1 MPNETESHHLD
12 ALLARSA
19 PPAAGADADL
29 TDAMTSVI
37 AQART
42 AAPRRGRLRW
52 TKRTVV
58 VAVGSAV
65 VLTGGALVGNA
76 TGALRSQAW
85 MFGNSAA
92 LDNASIVEWQVV
104 NPDGLTCVEE
114 IVAIGMSDEDF
125 AAAVEILR
133 HPDALVAFDAGKTRN
148 YFLSREEW
156 PGVDKDKVIDQAYA
170 AVENMDVDAGRGT
183 IREEDLG
190 LWSGTVSDE
199 VFSNVE
205 GRLVLFTLEDMLAA
219 QGIDTEHKFTPDTAC
234 VVAP

>member
-1 MPNETESHHLD
+1 MTHHTEPNHLD
-12 ALLARSA
+12 DLLARSA
-19 PPAAGADADL
+19 PPSAGADADL
-29 TDAMTSVI
+29 TDAVASVI

-42 AAPRRGRLRW
+42 AAPRRGRFHW
-52 TKRTVV
+52 TKRSLV

-85 MFGNSAA
+85 MGWNPEV
-92 LDNASIVEWQVV
+92 LDNASIVKWQVV
-104 NPDGLTCVEE
+104 NPDGKTCVDE
-114 IVAIGMSDEDF
+114 IVAIGMSDKDF
-125 AAAVEILR
+125 ATAVEILR
-133 HPDALVAFDAGKTRN
+133 HPDALIQFDAGKTRD

-170 AVENMDVDAGRGT
+170 AVEHMDVDTGQGT

-190 LWSGTVSDE
+190 YWSGSTSDE
-199 VFSNVE
+199 VFFRVE
-205 GRLVLFTLEDMLAA
+205 TRLVLFTLEDMLAA

-234 VVAP
+234 VVTP